1 MPYNK
6 NHTKAVL
13 AEMKVLTDLVEN
25 GVIVYR
31 PASFFGPCDML
42 ILIDG
47 KALKL
52 EVKMINRGQGIR
64 SQRLKDEDFDIL
76 ACYDSDRD
84 GVYYYSRKEALAGV
98 HGKLRERGGRIR
110 DVIVGCK

>member
-52 EVKMINRGQGIR
+52 EVKMINHDQGIR

-84 GVYYYSRKEALAGV
+84 SVYYYSRKEALAGA
-98 HGKLRERGGRIR
+98 HGKPRARGNKIR
-110 DVIVGCK
+110 DILKELS